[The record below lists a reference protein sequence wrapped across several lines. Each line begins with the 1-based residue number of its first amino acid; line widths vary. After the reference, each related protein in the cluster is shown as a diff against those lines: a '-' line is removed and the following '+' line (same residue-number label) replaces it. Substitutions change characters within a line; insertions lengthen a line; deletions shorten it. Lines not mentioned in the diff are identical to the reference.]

1 MPRATATAVTLLT
14 LTLFWLF
21 APTPAGA
28 VVKGTPSSLGSY
40 TVRLVGPH
48 YCTGVVIGRR
58 LVVTA
63 AHCARRNMRI
73 LDGGSAGIADIS
85 RSAVL
90 DDGRRVS
97 VAGDAAILRL
107 TAPLSASAAPIGNGG
122 GDTFT
127 IAGYGTTDERASGA
141 FGALHEASL
150 IAAPGRQLV
159 DPHRSGA
166 ISASAC
172 FGDSGGPV
180 MRGGML
186 VGIITRANYPN
197 KRIACGFYTRWAP
210 VTVHGETVA
219 VASYETAADEPAP
232 RRAKRQR
239 HTKRAKE
246 AETQSFN
253 LFASWFAPKVEQRRL
268 PRRKQANAH
277 LSQQEP
283 AYRPMGLAE

>member
-1 MPRATATAVTLLT
+1 MPRRIAPGLVIPVACAGLL
-14 LTLFWLF
+14 
-21 APTPAGA
+21 AATPAGA
-28 VVKGTPSSLGSY
+28 VIKGTSSSLGSY

-48 YCTGVVIGRR
+48 YCTGVVIARQ

-63 AHCARRNMRI
+63 AHCARRGLRVVG
-73 LDGGSAGIADIS
+73 GGSVGIAGIA

-90 DDGRRVS
+90 DDGRRVT

-107 TAPLSASAAPIGNGG
+107 TAPLSASAAPIGDGD

-150 IAAPGRQLV
+150 VAAPGRQLV
-159 DPHRSGA
+159 DPNRSGA

-186 VGIITRANYPN
+186 VGVITRANYPN

-210 VTVHGETVA
+210 VTVSGQAQQIATYDETSVA
-219 VASYETAADEPAP
+219 TPRAS
-232 RRAKRQR
+232 KRQR
-239 HTKRAKE
+239 HARRTVGNND
-246 AETQSFN
+246 FN
-253 LFASWFAPKVEQRRL
+253 LFASLFARPDEKPSKWKRRRTIARAS
-268 PRRKQANAH
+268 P
-277 LSQQEP
+277 
-283 AYRPMGLAE
+283 